1 MRKNLAPITRRRLL
15 AAGFAA
21 LAFTVV
27 PAYAAGSTPAVQAKD
42 AWIRWL
48 PANLPAAG
56 YVSLSNTG
64 DKPVVLNGAAS
75 ADYGSTALHETRNK
89 GGVSEM
95 VHVGKITIPARGTLT
110 FRPGGYHLM
119 LTKAKKTI
127 KPGDTVPVTLL
138 FEGGDKLMVNFE
150 VRNAD
155 ASSSGGMGGMDMN
168 GMHDMKH

>member
-1 MRKNLAPITRRRLL
+1 MCKNLPRTTRRAVL

-27 PAYAAGSTPAVQAKD
+27 PAFAAGSAPAVQAKD

-48 PANLPAAG
+48 PDKLPAAG
-56 YVSLSNTG
+56 YVTLSNAG
-64 DKPVVLNGAAS
+64 DKPVVLDGATS
-75 ADYGSTALHETRNK
+75 ADYASTALHETRNK

-95 VHVGKITIPARGTLT
+95 VHVGKVTIPAHGTVT
-110 FRPGGYHLM
+110 FQPGGYHIMLM
-119 LTKAKKTI
+119 KAKKPI
-127 KPGDTVPVTLL
+127 KPGDRIPVTLL
-138 FEGGDKLMVNFE
+138 FEGGDKLTVNFE
-150 VRNAD
+150 VRKAD